1 MASKGITV
9 ETKVLWDLYREARD
23 TRDPGVPERLVLDYL
38 PLVRR
43 LCRRFY
49 HSGEPLDDLMQV
61 GTIGLLK
68 AVKKFDPE
76 RGSKF
81 VSFAIPV
88 IVGEIKNYF
97 RDHGWAVRLPRKLQS
112 QKLAVDRA
120 VVGLTQKLGHM
131 PTVPEIARDTG
142 FSIEAVD
149 ETFEME
155 RFGRPLSLDTPYEG
169 DESEDVSC
177 ILDYLGDKDPDLE
190 GLADQLDL
198 ETALAGIDSREQA
211 IIYWKFYSGLTQSVI
226 SQRLGISQMHVSRLQ
241 RNALS
246 KLKLT
251 LIGQAAD

>member
-1 MASKGITV
+1 MASNGISV
-9 ETKVLWDLYREARD
+9 EKKELWDLYREARD
-23 TRDPGVPERLVLDYL
+23 TKVPGVRERLVLDHL

-49 HSGEPLDDLMQV
+49 RSGEPLDDLLQV

-68 AVKKFDPE
+68 AIKKFDPE
-76 RGSKF
+76 LGSKF

-120 VVGLTQKLGHM
+120 VVGLTQKLGHI
-131 PTVPEIARDTG
+131 PTVPEIAQDTG
-142 FSIEAVD
+142 FSVEEVS
-149 ETFEME
+149 ETFELE
-155 RFGRPLSLDTPYEG
+155 RCGKPLSLDAQYEG
-169 DESEDVSC
+169 DDSEDIST
-177 ILDYLGDKDPDLE
+177 ILDYLGDRDPDLE
-190 GLADQLDL
+190 GLADKLDL
-198 ETALAGIDSREQA
+198 ETALGGLDSREHS
-211 IIYWKFYSGLTQSVI
+211 IIYWKFYSGLTQSAI

-246 KLKLT
+246 KLRLS
-251 LIGQAAD
+251 LVAQSAD